1 MKKRVLSILLAM
13 SIACGVLSLAGC
25 GGSGGRI
32 TLNVY
37 NWGEYID
44 TSVLADFEKETGVK
58 INYTTYASNEEMY
71 AKVSSGAASYDVV
84 IPSDY
89 MIGKMIEEDMLAEL
103 DFANIPNYQ
112 YIGDDYKG
120 LQYDPENKYSVP
132 YTWGTTVVIYN
143 KNAVDPADVA
153 DKSVDLLWNEKYKDQ
168 ILMFDNPRDA
178 FALAQ
183 AKLGYSFNSTDPE
196 EWKAAAELLKQQ
208 KPLVQEYVMD
218 QVFDKMEM
226 GEAAIAAYYA
236 GDALIIQDEQDESVD
251 IDYYIPKEGA
261 NMFVDAMC
269 VLKNTQHKAQAEA
282 FINFMCRTDVA
293 VKTAN
298 QIGYATPHTEAK
310 KLLDPSIT
318 SNTVV
323 YADSATLANTE
334 VFLNL
339 TPEIGK
345 LQSELW
351 TDIKKD

>member
-1 MKKRVLSILLAM
+1 MKKKVLSLILALC
-13 SIACGVLSLAGC
+13 IACGVLSLAGC
-25 GGSGGRI
+25 GGSDRV

-44 TSVLADFEKETGVK
+44 TSVIPEFEKETGIKV
-58 INYTTYASNEEMY
+58 NYTTYASNEEMY

-103 DFANIPNYQ
+103 DFANIPNYE
-112 YIGDDYKG
+112 YIGEDYKG
-120 LQYDPENKYSVP
+120 LEYDPENKFSVP
-132 YTWGTTVVIYN
+132 YTWGTTVIIYN

-178 FALAQ
+178 FALALS
-183 AKLGYSFNSTDPE
+183 KLGYSFNSTNAAEWE
-196 EWKAAAELLKQQ
+196 EAAELLKQQ

-226 GEAAIAAYYA
+226 GEAAVAAYYA
-236 GDALIIQDEQDESVD
+236 GDALIMQDEQEEDVD

-269 VLKNTQHKAQAEA
+269 VLKTTQHKAEAEA
-282 FINFMCRTDVA
+282 FINFMCRTDIA
-293 VKTAN
+293 VKTAEV
-298 QIGYATPHTEAK
+298 IGYATPHMQAREQ
-310 KLLDPSIT
+310 LDPAIIG
-318 SNTVV
+318 NPVV
-323 YADSATLANTE
+323 YADSQTLANTE

-339 TPEIGK
+339 TPEIGE
-345 LQSELW
+345 LQSKLW

>member
-1 MKKRVLSILLAM
+1 MKKKVLSIILALCTV
-13 SIACGVLSLAGC
+13 CGVLSLAGC
-25 GGSGGRI
+25 GGNKV

-44 TSVLADFEKETGVK
+44 MSVLPEFEKETGIKV
-58 INYTTYASNEEMY
+58 NYTTYASNEEMY

-89 MIGKMIEEDMLAEL
+89 MIGKLIEEDMLAEL

-112 YIGDDYKG
+112 YIGEDYKG
-120 LQYDPENKYSVP
+120 LEYDPENKYTVP
-132 YTWGTTVVIYN
+132 YTWGTTVIMYN
-143 KNAVDPADVA
+143 KTMVDPADA
-153 DKSVDLLWNEKYKDQ
+153 AQKSVDLMWNEKYKDQ

-178 FALAQ
+178 FALALS
-183 AKLGYSFNSTDPE
+183 KLGYSFNSENPD
-196 EWKAAAELLKQQ
+196 EWKAAADLLKQQ
-208 KPLVQEYVMD
+208 KPLVQAYVMD
-218 QVFDKMEM
+218 QIFDKMEA
-226 GEAAIAAYYA
+226 GEAAVAAYYA
-236 GDALIIQDEQDESVD
+236 GDALIIQEENPD

-269 VLKNTQHKAQAEA
+269 VLKNTEHKAEAEA
-282 FINFMCRTDVA
+282 FINFMCKTDVA
-293 VKTAN
+293 VKTAEI
-298 QIGYATPHTEAK
+298 IGYATPHTAAK
-310 KLLDPSIT
+310 EQLDPAIT
-318 SNTVV
+318 GNTVV

>member
-1 MKKRVLSILLAM
+1 MKKKVLSIVLALC
-13 SIACGVLSLAGC
+13 IACGVLSLAGC
-25 GGSGGRI
+25 GEGGDRV

-44 TSVLADFEKETGVK
+44 TSVIAVFEKETGVK
-58 INYTTYASNEEMY
+58 VNYTTYASNEEMY

-103 DFANIPNYQ
+103 DFNNIPNYQ
-112 YIGDDYKG
+112 YIGEDYKG

-132 YTWGTTVVIYN
+132 YTWGTTVIIYN

-178 FALAQ
+178 FALAL
-183 AKLGYSFNSTDPE
+183 AKLGYSFNSTNPSEWE
-196 EWKAAAELLKQQ
+196 EAAELLKQQ

-226 GEAAIAAYYA
+226 GEAAVAAYYA
-236 GDALIIQDEQDESVD
+236 GDALIMQDEQEEDVD

-269 VLKNTQHKAQAEA
+269 VLKTTQHKAEAEA
-282 FINFMCRTDVA
+282 FINFMLKTDVA
-293 VKTAN
+293 VKTAEI
-298 QIGYATPHTEAK
+298 IGYATPHAAAK
-310 KLLDPSIT
+310 EQLDPAIT
-318 SNTVV
+318 SNPVV
-323 YADSATLANTE
+323 YADSATLENTE

-339 TPEIGK
+339 APEIGE
-345 LQSELW
+345 LQSKLW

>member
-1 MKKRVLSILLAM
+1 MKKKVLSIVFVLCM
-13 SIACGVLSLAGC
+13 VCGTLSLAGC
-25 GGSGGRI
+25 GNANKV

-44 TSVLADFEKETGVK
+44 LSVLPEFEKETGIKV
-58 INYTTYASNEEMY
+58 NYTTYASNEEMY

-103 DFANIPNYQ
+103 DFANIPNYS
-112 YIGDDYKG
+112 YIGEDYKG
-120 LQYDPENKYSVP
+120 LEYDPENKYTVP

-143 KNAVDPADVA
+143 KTMVDPADA
-153 DKSVDLLWNEKYKDQ
+153 AQQSVNLLWNEKYKDQ

-178 FALAQ
+178 FGVALS
-183 AKLGYSFNSTDPE
+183 KLGYSLNTTDPE
-196 EWKAAAELLKQQ
+196 AWKAAAAELKAQ
-208 KPLVQEYVMD
+208 KPLLQAYVMD
-218 QVFDKMEM
+218 QIFDKMES
-226 GEAAIAAYYA
+226 GEAAIAPYYA
-236 GDALIIQDEQDESVD
+236 GDALIIQEENPD

-269 VLKNTQHKAQAEA
+269 VLKNSAHKAEAEA

-293 VKTAN
+293 VKTAEV
-298 QIGYATPHTEAK
+298 IGYATPHTAAK
-310 KLLDPSIT
+310 EQLDPAIT
-318 SNTVV
+318 GNTVV
-323 YADSATLANTE
+323 YADAATLANTE

-339 TPEIGK
+339 NPEISK

>member
-1 MKKRVLSILLAM
+1 MKKRILSVILALCI
-13 SIACGVLSLAGC
+13 SCGVLSLAGC
-25 GGSGGRI
+25 GGNKI

-44 TSVLADFEKETGVK
+44 MSVLSEFEKEAGVK
-58 INYTTYASNEEMY
+58 VNYTTYASNEEMY

-89 MIGKMIEEDMLAEL
+89 MIGKLIEEDMLAEL
-103 DFANIPNYQ
+103 DFDNIPNYQ
-112 YIGDDYKG
+112 YIGENYKG
-120 LQYDPENKYSVP
+120 LQYDPENKYTVP
-132 YTWGTTVVIYN
+132 YTWGTTVIMYN
-143 KNAVDPADVA
+143 KTMVDPADVA
-153 DKSVDLLWNEKYKDQ
+153 DKSVDLMWNEKYKDQ

-178 FALAQ
+178 FGLALK
-183 AKLGYSFNSTDPE
+183 KLGYSMNSTDPA
-196 EWKAAAELLKQQ
+196 EWEAAAAELKAQ
-208 KPLVQEYVMD
+208 KPLVQAYVMD
-218 QVFDKMEM
+218 QIFDKMEA
-226 GEAAIAAYYA
+226 GEAAVAAYYA
-236 GDALIIQDEQDESVD
+236 GDALIIQEENPDV
-251 IDYYIPKEGA
+251 DYYIPKEGA

-293 VKTAN
+293 VKTAEV
-298 QIGYATPHTEAK
+298 IGYATPHTAAK
-310 KLLDPSIT
+310 ELLDPAIT

-323 YADSATLANTE
+323 YADSETLANTE